1 MPYMKRLSTGMILF
15 VFFLLLFMCL
25 PGLIH
30 AQPYD
35 ACAGLPDPGCDPFDT
50 SQNCICPI
58 DGGLSALIA
67 VGVGYGVKKVRD
79 FRKLNSAILK

>member
-1 MPYMKRLSTGMILF
+1 MKRLPTGMILF
-15 VFFLLLFMCL
+15 IFFILVFVFL

-35 ACAGLPDPGCDPFDT
+35 ACAGLPDPGCDPQDT
-50 SQNCICPI
+50 SPTCICPI

-67 VGVGYGVKKVRD
+67 VGVGYGIKKVRD
-79 FRKLNSAILK
+79 NRKLSTASENHI